1 MAGQIEPIARMAQQL
16 SRLPGIGAK
25 TAQRLAY
32 HIVSLPEDQV
42 HELAS
47 AIWQG
52 RKAVKYCSICGNYTV
67 EDPCP
72 ICADE
77 RRHNG
82 VICVVRDP
90 RDVAAMERMRDFKGC
105 YHVLHGTISP
115 MEGVGP
121 EDIRIRELL
130 ARVGKEDIHEVI
142 LATNPDIE
150 GEATASYIAR
160 LLKPMGILV
169 TRIAHHT
176 DHAVVPLFIRADR
189 AGVLHRVVAADRAV
203 FYRLAALPDGAGQ
216 LVHLIFR
223 QGDDVIRQPLRGLC
237 ADAGQAGKLLRHPR
251 DGFNL
256 PGHG

>member
-25 TAQRLAY
+25 SALRLAY

-52 RKAVKYCSICGNYTV
+52 RKAVSYCSVCGNYTV
-67 EDPCP
+67 DDPCP
-72 ICADE
+72 ICADPA
-77 RRHNG
+77 RHNG
-82 VICVVRDP
+82 VLCVVRDP
-90 RDVAAMERMRDFKGC
+90 RDVAAMERMRDFKGT

-130 ARVGKEDIHEVI
+130 ARVGSEDIHEVI

-150 GEATASYIAR
+150 GEATAAYIAR

-169 TRIAHHT
+169 TRIAHGLPVGGDLEYT
-176 DHAVVPLFIRADR
+176 DEVT
-189 AGVLHRVVAADRAV
+189 
-203 FYRLAALPDGAGQ
+203 LAKAMEG
-216 LVHLIFR
+216 R
-223 QGDDVIRQPLRGLC
+223 REM
-237 ADAGQAGKLLRHPR
+237 
-251 DGFNL
+251 
-256 PGHG
+256 